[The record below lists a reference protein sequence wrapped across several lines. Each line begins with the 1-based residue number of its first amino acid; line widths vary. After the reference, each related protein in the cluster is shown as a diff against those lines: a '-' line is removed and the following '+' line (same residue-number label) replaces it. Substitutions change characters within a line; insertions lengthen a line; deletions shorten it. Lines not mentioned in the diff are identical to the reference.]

1 MDYVNGLFLG
11 YLPYIALTAFLI
23 GVLYHFFVS
32 NKTIHATSTQFLQK
46 DWLIKWGSPLFHYGI
61 ILVFFGHV
69 FGLFTPPFV
78 IEWLDRK
85 SVV

>member
-32 NKTIHATSTQFLQK
+32 NKTIHATSTQ
-46 DWLIKWGSPLFHYGI
+46 
-61 ILVFFGHV
+61 
-69 FGLFTPPFV
+69 
-78 IEWLDRK
+78 LDRK